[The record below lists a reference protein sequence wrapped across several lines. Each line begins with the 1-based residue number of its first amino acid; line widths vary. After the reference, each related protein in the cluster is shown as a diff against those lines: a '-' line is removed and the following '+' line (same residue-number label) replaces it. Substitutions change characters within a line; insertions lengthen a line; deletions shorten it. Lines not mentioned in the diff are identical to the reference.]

1 MQQKGSEK
9 RGGGTR
15 IPLAGPEMAGKGG
28 LSGAVLQSPQVLG
41 LPDGKAE
48 LSKPRAKLEL
58 EEVGIVL
65 ASVVPTNIKA
75 FAGLTK
81 KEGSALIKKEE
92 EGKVTGG
99 EVSGESWSGADTDS
113 VHSEDGGGN
122 NPMIAPVLENQAE
135 AMAQM
140 GKQMVAV
147 ASLVEGQAALA
158 GRRKEVE
165 ARGAGCR
172 GFGRAPRTEFDD
184 FLEDEKKMAWGPGG
198 RSIYAVVLGLSLRS
212 LLCVM
217 PS

>member
-99 EVSGESWSGADTDS
+99 EVWTRC
-113 VHSEDGGGN
+113 
-122 NPMIAPVLENQAE
+122 ILR
-135 AMAQM
+135 
-140 GKQMVAV
+140 MV
-147 ASLVEGQAALA
+147 
-158 GRRKEVE
+158 
-165 ARGAGCR
+165 
-172 GFGRAPRTEFDD
+172 
-184 FLEDEKKMAWGPGG
+184 
-198 RSIYAVVLGLSLRS
+198 VVTIL
-212 LLCVM
+212 
-217 PS
+217 